1 MRKHGERGSSMVE
14 MAIAAGAL
22 LAIIL
27 GVVDFGR
34 AMYTYGYVAQL
45 ARQGARWAIVRG
57 STCTVIDHCNA
68 GTSDVNTYVQ
78 SLAEGMTPANS
89 NGSLSATA
97 TWPNSC
103 KTAGCTVSVSVTYPF
118 KFIGVLPG
126 AVINMSSTS
135 QMVIS
140 Q

>member
-1 MRKHGERGSSMVE
+1 MRRHGERGSSLVE
-14 MAIAAGAL
+14 MVIAAGAL
-22 LAIIL
+22 LALIL

-57 STCTVIDHCNA
+57 SGCTVIDHCGA
-68 GTSDVNTYVQ
+68 SSSDVNTYVQ
-78 SLAEGMTPANS
+78 SLAEGMTPGTGINA
-89 NGSLSATA
+89 LTASAS
-97 TWPNSC
+97 WPSC
-103 KTAGCTVSVSVTYPF
+103 KTTGCTVAVTVTYPF
-118 KFIGVLPG
+118 KFIGVPG
-126 AVINMSSTS
+126 IPSIHMSSTS